1 MTRILTYMLG
11 VAIFVTIQTFG
22 LQTSMI
28 LNENPQ
34 LPKLVKKLKI
44 NNDHVFDE
52 TPDLTILKDDE
63 FVFTINNTCFFDKEK
78 YNSLYQKVKSCK
90 KYITKNSEINNTFL
104 IYPNEQYISSNTLCN
119 FTFKFT
125 TKTIKVTMDS
135 TYMFDNNFQV
145 IQHNIENIEINNRN
159 INVLELLTDYLNTRN
174 SKSII
179 GFLTFVFMKRY

>member
-1 MTRILTYMLG
+1 M
-11 VAIFVTIQTFG
+11 
-22 LQTSMI
+22 
-28 LNENPQ
+28 
-34 LPKLVKKLKI
+34 
-44 NNDHVFDE
+44 
-52 TPDLTILKDDE
+52 
-63 FVFTINNTCFFDKEK
+63 
-78 YNSLYQKVKSCK
+78 KSCK

-145 IQHNIENIEINNRN
+145 ILHNIENIEINNRN

-179 GFLTFVFMKRY
+179 GFLTFVFKKERKTMFKTSAHISQ